1 MTDRTS
7 APARGTDDGLNPL
20 LAPQGVL
27 RVVINMGNA
36 ILTRAG
42 DDGGPAG
49 ISVDLAREFAR
60 RRGLPIELTTVPN
73 AAASVAAVA
82 SGAVDLGFFAVD
94 PARATEVRFTAP
106 WVLIEGWYLVREDS
120 PITDLAGVDRPG
132 NRIAVGR
139 GSAYDLY
146 LTREIRAASIER
158 TTTSQEVVA
167 FFLANGFEV
176 AAGVRQQLEA
186 DMTRHPGLR
195 FLPERFMVIRQAL
208 GVSAG
213 RDPKVVAMIDAFL
226 TQVRAEGFIDRII
239 AENRAEGA
247 TVA

>member
-1 MTDRTS
+1 MTD
-7 APARGTDDGLNPL
+7 GTNEPDSGADDGLNRL

-36 ILTRAG
+36 ILTRRDA
-42 DDGGPAG
+42 DGGPAG

-60 RRGLPIELTTVPN
+60 RRGLPIDLTTVPN

-94 PARATEVRFTAP
+94 PARATEVRFTRP
-106 WVLIEGWYLVREDS
+106 WVLIEGWYLVPEAS

-139 GSAYDLY
+139 GSAYDLF
-146 LTREIRAASIER
+146 LSREIREASIER
-158 TTTSQEVVA
+158 TSTSQEVVA
-167 FFLANGFEV
+167 FFLANGYEV
-176 AAGVRQQLEA
+176 AAGIRQQLEA
-186 DMTRHPGLR
+186 DMARHPGLR
-195 FLPERFMVIRQAL
+195 LLPERFMVIGQAL
-208 GVSAG
+208 GVPVD
-213 RDPKVVAMIDAFL
+213 RDPKVAELIDAFL
-226 TQVRAEGFIDRII
+226 AEVRTEGFIDRII
-239 AENRAEGA
+239 AANRVEGA

>member
-1 MTDRTS
+1 MTDGNS
-7 APARGTDDGLNPL
+7 DNGLNQL

-36 ILTRAG
+36 ILTRT
-42 DDGGPAG
+42 DDAGGPAG

-94 PARATEVRFTAP
+94 PARATEVRFTTP
-106 WVLIEGWYLVREDS
+106 WVLIEGWYLVREAS
-120 PITDLAGVDRPG
+120 PIIDLAGVDRPG

-139 GSAYDLY
+139 GSAYDLF
-146 LTREIRAASIER
+146 LSREIREASLER
-158 TTTSQEVVA
+158 TTTSQKVVA
-167 FFLANGFEV
+167 FFLANDYEV
-176 AAGVRQQLEA
+176 AAGIRQQLEA
-186 DMTRHPGLR
+186 DMARHPGLR
-195 FLPERFMVIRQAL
+195 LLPERFMVIRQAL
-208 GVSAG
+208 GVPAG
-213 RDPKVVAMIDAFL
+213 RDPKVAGMIDVFL
-226 TQVRAEGFIDRII
+226 AQVRAERFIDRII
-239 AENRAEGA
+239 AENRVEGA

>member
-1 MTDRTS
+1 MTDGNS
-7 APARGTDDGLNPL
+7 DNGLNQL

-36 ILTRAG
+36 ILTRT
-42 DDGGPAG
+42 DDAGGPAG

-60 RRGLPIELTTVPN
+60 RRGLPIELTTVAN

-94 PARATEVRFTAP
+94 PARATEVRFTTP
-106 WVLIEGWYLVREDS
+106 WVLIEGWYLVREAS
-120 PITDLAGVDRPG
+120 PIIDLAGVDRPG

-139 GSAYDLY
+139 GSAYDLF
-146 LTREIRAASIER
+146 LSREIREASLER

-167 FFLANGFEV
+167 FFLANDYEV
-176 AAGVRQQLEA
+176 AAGIRQQLEA
-186 DMTRHPGLR
+186 DMARHPGLR
-195 FLPERFMVIRQAL
+195 LLPERFMVIRQAL
-208 GVSAG
+208 GVPAG
-213 RDPKVVAMIDAFL
+213 RDPKVAGMIDVFL
-226 TQVRAEGFIDRII
+226 AQVRAERFIDRII
-239 AENRAEGA
+239 AENRVEGA